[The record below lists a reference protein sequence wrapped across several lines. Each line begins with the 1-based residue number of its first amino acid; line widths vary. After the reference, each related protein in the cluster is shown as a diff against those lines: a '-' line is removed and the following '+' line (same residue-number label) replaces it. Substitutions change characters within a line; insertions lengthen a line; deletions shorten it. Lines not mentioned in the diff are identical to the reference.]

1 MAESWSIPDE
11 GSVAAQMSSSPPWV
25 RRSSRG
31 ASQLRSP
38 LARAPPPVVQRDA
51 DDNWWDS
58 AVAED
63 AVAEP
68 EPAPAPAP
76 APERTIDPDSLAAAL
91 ARPFPAGWPA
101 PHLPFG
107 RVESELSRLSA
118 DQLAQLQEAERRREE
133 QPAEAKPKLKPKT
146 PAPSKRSK
154 LCRCG
159 KHDTTKFMLGCDGC
173 DRWFHGACVGVTEEA
188 AEAAGGEQHSWY
200 CKPCTRR
207 REAEA
212 SRRRRYCIC
221 RGVWDGRAFM
231 IACDACGVWYHGACV
246 GFSPQTVHESTQ
258 AAFKKYC
265 CPTCAAPSA
274 AAAATPSRRAV
285 AAAAKRNGKAR
296 ALPPAPFA
304 VGWRGEEAEAEAEA
318 GVGVLH
324 GEQPWQAW
332 MRAAALGLR
341 QRTPGPEAPGHS
353 GLSGYPGHGHP
364 GYTGHSGSTGYPGH
378 TMEPPAL
385 FGFGGGSGGSAS
397 NRAAAPPPAA
407 PGQAEGVHAA
417 RCGGGSADARPPHRS
432 PPPPPPPP
440 PRRDGPP
447 LLAALS
453 EDCVAHVLAQLPLPS
468 LLLCAAPSCHRLA
481 LLAEP
486 LFRAACEQQG
496 WRPPRRDRDHPLKFR
511 KLLRTRACTVCLA
524 PAAHFPVRRVSSG
537 VGCVFRLCKGC
548 ARRDKVQEQLRWHG
562 LAVDAIGE
570 HGKPLFARQ
579 FCTPLFGST
588 DGFAG

>member
-1 MAESWSIPDE
+1 M
-11 GSVAAQMSSSPPWV
+11 
-25 RRSSRG
+25 
-31 ASQLRSP
+31 
-38 LARAPPPVVQRDA
+38 VQRDA

-76 APERTIDPDSLAAAL
+76 APERTIDPDSLAVAL

-188 AEAAGGEQHSWY
+188 AEAAGGELHSWY

-265 CPTCAAPSA
+265 CPICAAPAAAAA

-285 AAAAKRNGKAR
+285 AAAAKRNGKAK
-296 ALPPAPFA
+296 A
-304 VGWRGEEAEAEAEA
+304 V
-318 GVGVLH
+318 
-324 GEQPWQAW
+324 
-332 MRAAALGLR
+332 
-341 QRTPGPEAPGHS
+341 
-353 GLSGYPGHGHP
+353 
-364 GYTGHSGSTGYPGH
+364 
-378 TMEPPAL
+378 
-385 FGFGGGSGGSAS
+385 
-397 NRAAAPPPAA
+397 
-407 PGQAEGVHAA
+407 
-417 RCGGGSADARPPHRS
+417 
-432 PPPPPPPP
+432 
-440 PRRDGPP
+440 PP
-447 LLAALS
+447 LLAK
-453 EDCVAHVLAQLPLPS
+453 CP
-468 LLLCAAPSCHRLA
+468 
-481 LLAEP
+481 
-486 LFRAACEQQG
+486 
-496 WRPPRRDRDHPLKFR
+496 
-511 KLLRTRACTVCLA
+511 
-524 PAAHFPVRRVSSG
+524 
-537 VGCVFRLCKGC
+537 
-548 ARRDKVQEQLRWHG
+548 
-562 LAVDAIGE
+562 
-570 HGKPLFARQ
+570 
-579 FCTPLFGST
+579 
-588 DGFAG
+588 